1 MLQLL
6 KYICLIIIKK
16 IKMKAIKN
24 ILIVTLLV
32 ASSITFAQDKKLSEK
47 QKEQAKEKLAQ
58 YFEKLN
64 LSETQKTS
72 YETIAK
78 KYGEELKFVKEASL
92 SKQEKIKEVQRIQ
105 SEKDSELK
113 ELLSEEQYLVYQDF
127 KTDQRKS
134 LVENFSGEFSE
145 YINRLNLTEDQKP
158 QYIEISKRYGSQLK
172 DLKNSSK
179 SRFSKYR
186 AYKSIQKGKNK
197 EMKSLLSSKQYKVY
211 LEIQKEVQKKMK
223 EKRKEKK

>member
-1 MLQLL
+1 
-6 KYICLIIIKK
+6 
-16 IKMKAIKN
+16 MKAIKN
-24 ILIVTLLV
+24 ILIITLLI

-78 KYGEELKFVKEASL
+78 KYGEQLKFVKEASR

-134 LVENFSGEFSE
+134 LIENFSGEFSE

-158 QYIEISKRYGSQLK
+158 QYIEISKRYGNQLK